1 MVGPISSSP
10 ACCNVTLITVLSTA
24 CGGIGLVYR
33 LSDGRRVEQT
43 KERVCGPGAA
53 TVYSLEACELHL
65 SWLLHCVLVPPGPGP
80 GNTHNWKL
88 DSYVDWLCERNQA
101 LVSWGWFRV
110 WQEGENRECPVN
122 ECVYSQW
129 LASDFNVH
137 LGKLE
142 HLAVSPW
149 NASVQLYH
157 TFFGR
162 WRRNFDTC
170 FPLLAKSALLTA
182 IQTWSGDDIK
192 LGLRSHLKWI
202 SLKLASQ
209 IN

>member
-1 MVGPISSSP
+1 MV
-10 ACCNVTLITVLSTA
+10 
-24 CGGIGLVYR
+24 
-33 LSDGRRVEQT
+33 
-43 KERVCGPGAA
+43 
-53 TVYSLEACELHL
+53 
-65 SWLLHCVLVPPGPGP
+65 VLVWFIDYLTGEEWSRQKRGCVDQELPLSRVWRLVNYIYPDCYIVSWSQPGPGP

-101 LVSWGWFRV
+101 LVSRGLFRV
-110 WQEGENRECPVN
+110 CQEGENVQLMSVFTLNGLHQTSMSTTVN
-122 ECVYSQW
+122 C
-129 LASDFNVH
+129 
-137 LGKLE
+137 G
-142 HLAVSPW
+142 VSPW
-149 NASVQLYH
+149 NASVQLYQ

-162 WRRNFDTC
+162 WRRNVETC
-170 FPLLAKSALLTA
+170 LPLLYKVFLAKSALLTA

>member
-1 MVGPISSSP
+1 M
-10 ACCNVTLITVLSTA
+10 
-24 CGGIGLVYR
+24 
-33 LSDGRRVEQT
+33 
-43 KERVCGPGAA
+43 
-53 TVYSLEACELHL
+53 
-65 SWLLHCVLVPPGPGP
+65 VLVWFIDYLTGEEWSRPKRGCVDQEQPLSRVWRLVNYIYPDCYIVSWSQPGPGP

-142 HLAVSPW
+142 HLAVSPL

-170 FPLLAKSALLTA
+170 FPLLYKVFLAKSALLTVLSRHRA
-182 IQTWSGDDIK
+182 VMILNWGCDHI
-192 LGLRSHLKWI
+192 
-202 SLKLASQ
+202 
-209 IN
+209 

>member
-1 MVGPISSSP
+1 MVVLVWFIDYLTGEEWSRQKRGCVGQEQP
-10 ACCNVTLITVLSTA
+10 LSTVWR
-24 CGGIGLVYR
+24 LVNYIYP
-33 LSDGRRVEQT
+33 DCYIV
-43 KERVCGPGAA
+43 
-53 TVYSLEACELHL
+53 
-65 SWLLHCVLVPPGPGP
+65 SWSQPGPGP

-110 WQEGENRECPVN
+110 CQEGENRECPVN

-142 HLAVSPW
+142 HLAVSPL

-157 TFFGR
+157 TFFGL
-162 WRRNFDTC
+162 WRRNFETC
-170 FPLLAKSALLTA
+170 LPLLYKVFLAKSALLTA